1 MKKERNVNELK
12 KRKILLFTHTDLDG
26 YSCYI
31 VAKYHVNNVDL
42 CMCEPSNVEDKMK
55 ENASIETIKKYD
67 MVIVSDLS
75 VSVDFA
81 KKYAM
86 FCDRCGTDFYII
98 DHHKKA
104 KDSRIR

>member
-42 CMCEPSNVEDKMK
+42 CMCETSNVEDKMK